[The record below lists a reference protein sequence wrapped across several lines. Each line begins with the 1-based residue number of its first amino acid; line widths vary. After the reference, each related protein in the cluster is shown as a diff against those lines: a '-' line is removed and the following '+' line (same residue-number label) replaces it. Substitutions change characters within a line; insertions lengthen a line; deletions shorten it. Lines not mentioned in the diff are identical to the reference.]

1 MSMPQQH
8 GYRTCIRSSSDSRIN
23 RRRESL
29 AGRKNLL
36 CVLAPDR
43 TATVGE
49 SSKALRVKL
58 FNGLEAVPSDTDL
71 LDADGLAA
79 SYARRRRFSSAV
91 EKRRFIAAIQ
101 VSGAI
106 TSRRGLPA
114 N

>member
-58 FNGLEAVPSDTDL
+58 FNGLKSYQVTPTCWTPTAWRNHTRAGEDFHRRWRSDD
-71 LDADGLAA
+71 
-79 SYARRRRFSSAV
+79 SSQLF
-91 EKRRFIAAIQ
+91 R
-101 VSGAI
+101 
-106 TSRRGLPA
+106 
-114 N
+114 

>member
-1 MSMPQQH
+1 MPQQH
-8 GYRTCIRSSSDSRIN
+8 GYRTCTRSSSDSRIN

-49 SSKALRVKL
+49 SSKALLGQAMQRTQ
-58 FNGLEAVPSDTDL
+58 GVPSNLDL
-71 LDADGLAA
+71 LDADGRAA
-79 SYARRRRFSSAV
+79 SYARGRRFSSAV

-101 VSGAI
+101 V
-106 TSRRGLPA
+106 
-114 N
+114 